1 MSKQAL
7 IVIALVVVVIALGS
21 VMMFKKTM
29 EKGMIERENR
39 VLDPKPPKPAP
50 AK

>member
-7 IVIALVVVVIALGS
+7 IVIAVIVIAIAAGS

-29 EKGMIERENR
+29 QKGMSERENR
-39 VLDPKPPKPAP
+39 VLDPAPKKPPPR
-50 AK
+50 